1 MKKQIVLIAGFF
13 LLISNAAFSTEAQHH
28 NMDHKKA
35 HGTNMMGATDD
46 RISLNLPP
54 MMKQHQLSNM
64 RAHLAAIRTIIGSL
78 SEEDFA
84 TASKIASEQLGSN
97 EKMLRMCNSFE
108 NEDFKTMGLA
118 FHKSA
123 DKLAETLKEK
133 NIQTSLRALN
143 TTMNSCVSCHATF
156 KQ

>member
-1 MKKQIVLIAGFF
+1 MP
-13 LLISNAAFSTEAQHH
+13 HH
-28 NMDHKKA
+28 AMDHK
-35 HGTNMMGATDD
+35 MMHSTEMANFSDT

-64 RAHLAAIRTIIGSL
+64 RGHLDAIRNIIGSL

-84 TASKIASEQLGSN
+84 AASNIASQQLGSTK
-97 EKMLRMCNSFE
+97 KMMAMCNSFD
-108 NEDFKTMGLA
+108 NEEFKTMGLA

-123 DKLAETLKEK
+123 DRLAETLKEG
-133 NIQTSLRALN
+133 NIKTSLRALK

-156 KQ
+156 RQ

>member
-1 MKKQIVLIAGFF
+1 MIIKKAALITGILLLMSNSVFSAEMQDHKMMHEMKMAGF
-13 LLISNAAFSTEAQHH
+13 SDS
-28 NMDHKKA
+28 
-35 HGTNMMGATDD
+35 

-64 RAHLAAIRTIIGSL
+64 RAHLEAVRNIIASL

-84 TASKIASEQLGSN
+84 AASKIASEQLGSN
-97 EKMLRMCNSFE
+97 EKMMKMCNSFE

-123 DKLAETLKEK
+123 DKLAITLKEG
-133 NIQTSLRALN
+133 NIKASLRALK

>member
-1 MKKQIVLIAGFF
+1 MNIKQMVLITGF
-13 LLISNAAFSTEAQHH
+13 LLLTTNAAFSTEIQHH
-28 NMDHKKA
+28 K
-35 HGTNMMGATDD
+35 MMHDMKMTGVSDG

-64 RAHLAAIRTIIGSL
+64 RAHLDAIRNIIASL

-84 TASKIASEQLGSN
+84 AASKIASQQLGST
-97 EKMLRMCNSFE
+97 EKMMAMCNNFDNE
-108 NEDFKTMGLA
+108 NFKTMGLA

-123 DKLAETLKEK
+123 DKLAETLKEG
-133 NIQTSLRALN
+133 NIQTSLRALK